1 MHILPSAEILTRLRC
16 VLRAGNNLSHF
27 RRSTMKKCA
36 LSFLLF
42 LTTWAAAEVKLLRH
56 PSYHNGKVAFSYLGD
71 IWVAN
76 EDGSNPQ
83 RLTVHKARDVYPRFS
98 PDGKWIAFSSNRYGN
113 YDVFVMPAT
122 GGWPRQLTFHS
133 AADLVVGW
141 TPDSKKVVFQSSR
154 GLMYPGIPN
163 LYEVSIDGGLEHP

>member
-1 MHILPSAEILTRLRC
+1 MHILPPAAILTRLQF
-16 VLRAGNNLSHF
+16 VSSEQAAVFPYF

-36 LSFLLF
+36 VSFFSFFLF

-98 PDGKWIAFSSNRYGN
+98 PNGKWIAFSSNRYGN
-113 YDVFVMPAT
+113 YDVFVIPVD
-122 GGWPRQLTFHS
+122 GGMAKRLTFNS
-133 AADLVVGW
+133 AADLVVGC
-141 TPDSKKVVFQSSR
+141 TADSKKVLFQSS
-154 GLMYPGIPN
+154 
-163 LYEVSIDGGLEHP
+163 